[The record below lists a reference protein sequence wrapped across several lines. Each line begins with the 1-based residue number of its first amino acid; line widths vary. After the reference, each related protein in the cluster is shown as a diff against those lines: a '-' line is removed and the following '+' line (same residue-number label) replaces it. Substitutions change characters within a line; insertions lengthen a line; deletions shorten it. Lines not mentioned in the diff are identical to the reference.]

1 MCLNIKKWLL
11 IQVGIHFLFSLAPFK
26 LIHDRNGNADLAH
39 RVEERGQRLCIG
51 NRHRQQDNRAAH
63 DNDLGNAPQEKKH
76 AQGKVQDPD
85 NEAKNGVQDVSALIG
100 MQFPLVYHGIAVR
113 SESELGIL
121 NQTKPDGG
129 TDNGNG

>member
-1 MCLNIKKWLL
+1 MPHKKK
-11 IQVGIHFLFSLAPFK
+11 STP
-26 LIHDRNGNADLAH
+26 
-39 RVEERGQRLCIG
+39 
-51 NRHRQQDNRAAH
+51 
-63 DNDLGNAPQEKKH
+63 
-76 AQGKVQDPD
+76 KVQDPD